1 MAAFTKDFD
10 VTNGIVSNAKEH
22 NMLTQLKLQDYLSKQ
37 DIDVKDYRKERI
49 ATLNASGISMT
60 IAFSRIVLLAQY
72 VIGKEY

>member
-1 MAAFTKDFD
+1 
-10 VTNGIVSNAKEH
+10 
-22 NMLTQLKLQDYLSKQ
+22 MLTQLKLQDYLSKQ